1 MNSSNKNIDNE
12 NLMLYIPIGINT
24 RVDFMPGFGKKELSQ
39 ALVGIAI
46 GIIIAIVAFIITSQT
61 LAVVVIM
68 IFAIGGSVL
77 ATTKNSMNISVVDYI
92 NNILKFNKERQVFPY
107 RQAKI

>member
-1 MNSSNKNIDNE
+1 MKDIKDDE

-24 RVDFMPGFGKKELSQ
+24 RMDFMPGFGKSELSQ
-39 ALVGIAI
+39 ALIGIAI
-46 GIIIAIVAFIITSQT
+46 GIGMAVVGFVITNQM
-61 LAVVVIM
+61 LVVVVIM

-77 ATTKNSMNISVVDYI
+77 ITTKNSINISVVDYI